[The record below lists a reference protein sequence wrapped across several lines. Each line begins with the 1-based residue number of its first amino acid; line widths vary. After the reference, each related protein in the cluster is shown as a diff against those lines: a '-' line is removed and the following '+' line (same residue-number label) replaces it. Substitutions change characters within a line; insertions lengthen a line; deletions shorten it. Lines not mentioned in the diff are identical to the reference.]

1 MVPTVPLEMEKIVQ
15 KIWIWVMFLRV
26 NASLKIIDNS
36 SGIKELHVLPLERT
50 TQVGH
55 VIWIQ
60 INNHAILITLQES
73 AMII

>member
-1 MVPTVPLEMEKIVQ
+1 MVPIVPLEMEKIVQ

-26 NASLKIIDNS
+26 NASLKIIDNA

-50 TQVGH
+50 TQVGR

-60 INNHAILITLQES
+60 INNHVILITLQES

>member
-26 NASLKIIDNS
+26 NVSLKIIDNA
-36 SGIKELHVLPLERT
+36 SGIKEQHVLPLEKT

>member
-26 NASLKIIDNS
+26 NASLKIIDNA

-50 TQVGH
+50 TQVGR

-60 INNHAILITLQES
+60 INNHVILITLQEY

>member
-26 NASLKIIDNS
+26 NASLKIIDNA

-50 TQVGH
+50 TQVGR

-60 INNHAILITLQES
+60 INNHVILITLQES